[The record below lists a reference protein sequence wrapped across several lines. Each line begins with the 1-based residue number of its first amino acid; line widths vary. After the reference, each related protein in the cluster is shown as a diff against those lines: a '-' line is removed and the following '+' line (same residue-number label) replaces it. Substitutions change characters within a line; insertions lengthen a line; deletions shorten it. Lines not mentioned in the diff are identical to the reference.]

1 VKEVRSVHIQTG
13 DMSMTKRISTLAIMV
28 CLAGS
33 LALAQ
38 DAVKAVQPTDEPG
51 AATVKNAV
59 SNSTGTDSSGNCPS
73 EKTNKKAKR
82 DATPAPKKPTTQD
95 EEFDRVLQGT
105 YGG

>member
-1 VKEVRSVHIQTG
+1 METG
-13 DMSMTKRISTLAIMV
+13 DLSMTKRISTLAIMV

-33 LALAQ
+33 LAFAQ
-38 DAVKAVQPTDEPG
+38 DAAKAAQPTDETS
-51 AATVKNAV
+51 AATVKSVAP
-59 SNSTGTDSSGNCPS
+59 NSASTDSNGNCPS

-82 DATPAPKKPTTQD
+82 DAKPAPHKPTKQD

>member
-1 VKEVRSVHIQTG
+1 MT
-13 DMSMTKRISTLAIMV
+13 MTKRISALVLMT

-33 LALAQ
+33 LAFAQ
-38 DAVKAVQPTDEPG
+38 DAIKAVQPTDDAG
-51 AATVKNAV
+51 AATAKNAAP
-59 SNSTGTDSSGNCPS
+59 NSTDTDSNGNCPS

-82 DATPAPKKPTTQD
+82 NAKPAPKKPTTQD